1 MQRTMLKRAV
11 KEFAQRAQRE
21 LIEEIKH
28 SASDLG
34 ISPSGISAKSDACS
48 TTSDVLGLRREQ
60 LRADLIAAI
69 RRQEKVEKDYL
80 SAYRTVLSTAAYKCF
95 SAVVALRFL
104 ELNDFLP
111 ALVPALSELE
121 SEPQSYLLDLSPVE
135 IELWQVQRERSADSA
150 HTFLFL
156 KKCHNLAGLFPS
168 VFADIPDYLEL
179 LLQLSPEKG
188 LLRHL
193 RHDIP
198 EADFDLRQRG
208 QVEILGWFYQE
219 YSAERRDE
227 IIKLN
232 VKKIKKADIPAA
244 TQVFTPDWIV
254 QYLLDN
260 SLGRYW
266 LERNPDSALR
276 EKMEFFVETKSTK
289 RATEVDLSSE
299 PIAPQDL
306 TLLDPCV
313 GSGHILLYAFD
324 LLLEIYRECGYSEP
338 EAARQ
343 IVRHNLHGLDIDENV
358 VRLADFALRMKARS
372 YDPDFFTYEIET
384 QIHCLDESN
393 GLEQSCLSHIKKF
406 APAAMETGE
415 YLLTVFREAR
425 EIGSI
430 IQVEVRDYESF
441 LQALDQVAAAI
452 EPDSSE
458 TKLFLTKTYPLLKS
472 LAQQAQILSRKYC
485 VVCTNPPYMNRFT
498 GKLRTF
504 VKKNYSDYGRD
515 LFSVYIYRNFF
526 FCQQD
531 GYSALLTPYVWMF
544 IKSYEKLRRYL
555 IREKTITTLV
565 QLEYSAF
572 DAAMVPL
579 CAFVLKNAAAEGKG
593 LYIKLSEFAGGLRI
607 QEEKLRQALAAAE
620 CSYFYE
626 CAAENF
632 GKLPSSPIAYWAN
645 QEVFRIFEKGTP
657 MKNVVEARQGIASGD
672 NARFLRLWFEVEENK
687 INFNATSVEDFHQ
700 SGKLYAPHNKGGR
713 YRRWYGNY
721 DYVIKFDQ
729 ENFAALAAMGNC
741 LPSRQFYFREAISW
755 SLITSAGFSIRYRK
769 SGSVPNVAGN
779 SAFSADPGLLRYL
792 LALLSTPIADYLFK
806 MMNPTLNL
814 NIGDFDNFPLLLI
827 EERREDIL
835 QLATDCVSLAKSD
848 WDSFETS
855 RDFTVDPLAD
865 FPTFQ
870 ANYLGQLNLEQEQVG
885 AKPHTLAEAYDQLK
899 ELFAWHFEELK
910 RKEEELNRRFIKM
923 YGLEAE
929 LDPVPKAKDISSSLI
944 FDSELDVP
952 EEFRGNRY
960 ILYRSDVIKQF
971 ISYAVGCLFGR
982 YSLDETGLAYAGGE
996 WDAAKYTSFPPK
1008 SDNVLTLSDESYFD
1022 DDIVKLFIDFVEQI
1036 YGEEKL
1042 EDNLTFIAAG
1052 LSRTFNSG
1060 LSPRSVIRRY
1070 FLRDFYKDHAQRYSV
1085 NGSGKRPI
1093 YWLFDSG
1100 KENAF
1105 KAFIYLHRYETE
1117 TVELIREYL
1126 QRQLR
1131 RYEAEL
1137 DDLKTLA
1144 QEQLCIIP
1152 AYERN
1157 RRQAK
1162 LERQISEVQA
1172 YDEKLQI
1179 LAAERINLNLDDG
1192 VQTNYRRLQTA
1203 DGKTSAI
1210 LPDL

>member
-1 MQRTMLKRAV
+1 MLKRAV
-11 KEFAQRAQRE
+11 KDFAQRAQHE
-21 LIEEIKH
+21 LIEEIKQ

-34 ISPSGISAKSDACS
+34 INPSGISAKSDTLS
-48 TTSDVLGLRREQ
+48 TASDVLGLRRKQ
-60 LRADLIAAI
+60 QRADLIAAI
-69 RRQEKVEKDYL
+69 RQQEEIEKDYL
-80 SAYRTVLSTAAYKCF
+80 SAYRTVLSAAAYKCF
-95 SAVVALRFL
+95 SAVIALRFL

-121 SEPQSYLLDLSPVE
+121 PEPQSYLLDLSPAEKE
-135 IELWQVQRERSADSA
+135 IWQLQREQSTDSA

-156 KKCHNLAGLFPS
+156 KKCHSLADLFPS

-193 RHDIP
+193 CHDIP
-198 EADFDLRQRG
+198 EADFDLRQRA

-219 YSAERRDE
+219 YRSERRDE

-266 LERNPDSALR
+266 LERNPESALR
-276 EKMEFFVETKSTK
+276 EKLEFFVEAKSEEQTTKSDVH
-289 RATEVDLSSE
+289 TEL
-299 PIAPQDL
+299 IAPQDL

-372 YDPDFFTYEIET
+372 YDPDFFTYEVET

-393 GLEQSCLSHIKKF
+393 GLEQSCLSHIKKL
-406 APAAMETGE
+406 APAAAETGE
-415 YLLTVFREAR
+415 YLLTIFRETR

-430 IQVEVRDYESF
+430 IQVEERDYESF
-441 LQALDQVAAAI
+441 LQELDQAAA
-452 EPDSSE
+452 SSNPCSPE
-458 TKLFLTKTYPLLKS
+458 TKLLKA

-526 FCQQD
+526 FCQPD

-593 LYIKLSEFAGGLRI
+593 LYIKLSEFAGGLQI

-632 GKLPSSPIAYWAN
+632 CKLPSSPIAYWAN

-687 INFNATSVEDFHQ
+687 INFNATSVADFHQ

-779 SAFSADPGLLRYL
+779 SAFSADPDLLKYL

-814 NIGDFDNFPLLLI
+814 NIGDFDNFPVLLI

-835 QLATDCVSLAKSD
+835 QLATDCVNLAKSD

-855 RDFTVDPLAD
+855 RDFTVDPLAN
-865 FPTFQ
+865 FPAFQ
-870 ANYLGQLNLEQEQVG
+870 ASYLGQLNLEQEQTE
-885 AKPHTLAEAYDQLK
+885 AKPQTLAEAYYQLK
-899 ELFAWHFEELK
+899 ELFAWHFEQLK
-910 RKEEELNRRFIKM
+910 RKEEELNRRFIKL

-944 FDSELDVP
+944 FESALDVP
-952 EEFRGNRY
+952 EEFQGNRY

-971 ISYAVGCLFGR
+971 ISYAVGCLLGR
-982 YSLDETGLAYAGGE
+982 YSLDETGLAQAGGE
-996 WDAAKYTSFPPK
+996 WDATKYTSFPPK
-1008 SDNVLTLSDESYFD
+1008 SDNVLTLSDENYFA
-1022 DDIVKLFIDFVEQI
+1022 DDIVTAFIDFVETI
-1036 YGEEKL
+1036 YGDEKL
-1042 EDNLTFIAAG
+1042 DENLAFIAAG
-1052 LSRTFNSG
+1052 LSRTFS
-1060 LSPRSVIRRY
+1060 SEQDPRSVIRRY

-1105 KAFIYLHRYETE
+1105 KAFIYLHRYKTE
-1117 TVELIREYL
+1117 TVDLIREYL

-1144 QEQLCIIP
+1144 QERLCIIP
-1152 AYERN
+1152 ASERN

-1162 LERQISEVQA
+1162 LERQISEAQA

-1179 LAAERINLNLDDG
+1179 LAAERINLDLDDG

-1210 LPDL
+1210 LPEL